1 MTVASLETTI
11 SAVTASLFAVDRRH
25 CRPDDA
31 FALLGLDS
39 LSMIELA
46 AALEETLG
54 CELPPDLL
62 SNAPM
67 RSLARRLADA
77 EAPSRPPIDD
87 PLDRMFADSVL
98 PQDVRPRDGATSAQ
112 PGRCSTHVRSCSP
125 ARPGSRRAARP

>member
-1 MTVASLETTI
+1 MTVASLETAI

-62 SNAPM
+62 LECPDAFAGSPPGGRRGPVAPADR
-67 RSLARRLADA
+67 RSL
-77 EAPSRPPIDD
+77 RP
-87 PLDRMFADSVL
+87 
-98 PQDVRPRDGATSAQ
+98 
-112 PGRCSTHVRSCSP
+112 HVRRQRP
-125 ARPGSRRAARP
+125 AAGRPSA